1 MNTNTLREI
10 IIQQNSI
17 NVDDNLIVRDKFSSI
32 KEMPSVI
39 ILSGIRRCGKSTLMQ
54 QIRAISTEKDYYL
67 NFDDERLLHFTKDDF
82 QQLYETFIE
91 LFGFQKTFYFDEI
104 QNIKYWEYFIRR
116 LHNEG
121 NKVYITGSNANLLS
135 KELGTHLTG
144 RHIQVELFPFSFKEY
159 LDFNGVNI
167 EKNDFYTT
175 EGKANLRKQFANY
188 FNEGGLPEYL
198 RTKSAEYLKSLYDS
212 ILYRDILV
220 RNKVQNEYEI
230 RELGY
235 FVAGNISKAI
245 SFNSLKNIINV
256 KHVNTVKNYLNYFE
270 DTYLIFLLSKF
281 DYSIK
286 KQISNPKKIY
296 FIDNALAKNT
306 SFRFSED
313 RGRFLENI
321 VFIELKRRGHELFYH
336 KVKKECDFIIREKSR
351 ITQAIQVT
359 TSLDDHKTKE
369 RETAGLLE
377 AMDTHDLKEGLILT
391 ENEKYDI
398 DAGDRMI
405 KVLPVYEWLLK

>member
-17 NVDDNLIVRDKFSSI
+17 NANDNLIVREKFNSI

-104 QNIKYWEYFIRR
+104 QNVKHWEYFIRR

-167 EKNDFYTT
+167 EKNDFYTA
-175 EGKANLRKQFANY
+175 EGKANLRKHFGNY

-198 RTKSAEYLKSLYDS
+198 RTKSTEYLKSLYDS

-220 RNKVQNEYEI
+220 RNKIQNEYEI

-256 KHVNTVKNYLNYFE
+256 KHVNTVKNYLRYFE
-270 DTYLIFLLSKF
+270 DTYLTFLLSKF

-313 RGRFLENI
+313 KGRFLENI
-321 VFIELKRRGHELFYH
+321 VFIELKRRGYELFYH

-351 ITQAIQVT
+351 IAHAIQVT